1 MREILR
7 GDEIVF
13 RSEYGIK
20 EFRPLS
26 VREIRRQSE
35 RDFGTAIILPI
46 FGGIAVP
53 KGDIEFLKARYDTFT
68 DGILG
73 VGSANDSQRS
83 NCDVLQIVF
92 LYRGKQLFFHRI
104 NSFRVQ
110 KLYSCFA
117 CTSRQ

>member
-1 MREILR
+1 MREVIR
-7 GDEIVF
+7 CDEIIF

-26 VREIRRQSE
+26 VCEICRQSE

-46 FGGIAVP
+46 FGGIAVQ
-53 KGDIEFLKARYDTFT
+53 KGDIEFLKERYDTFM
-68 DGILG
+68 DGIFD
-73 VGSANDSQRS
+73 VGSANDSQS
-83 NCDVLQIVF
+83 SKGDGLQIVF

-110 KLYSCFA
+110 KLDSCFA